1 MMRRVLYAG
10 LAIGTVVGMSVAL
23 QGCKLVKND
32 PAEAGKSSD
41 AYADVGFDP
50 TRMVA
55 SMWQPKVVPSIEKR
69 ATDLGTLHT
78 AITADADAAGK
89 KYGFRGKDEGAPWN
103 FPVKLQGTVVETDVE
118 SSQGTVSVDIDGDG
132 KADATVDIGP
142 TMLGTAL
149 RDSLD
154 FVSFQNFKNQID
166 YARFGTALNA
176 YTATHVLNALPR
188 KDLKGKSISVTGTFV
203 NDGSSDVPE
212 IIPTEISVAGGKS

>member
-1 MMRRVLYAG
+1 MMRRGLQAG
-10 LAIGTVVGMSVAL
+10 LALGAIVAASVAL

-32 PAEAGKSSD
+32 PAEAGKSND
-41 AYADVGFDP
+41 AYADAGFDP
-50 TRMVA
+50 NAMVA
-55 SMWQPKVVPSIEKR
+55 AMWQPKVIPSIEKR
-69 ATDLGTLHT
+69 ATDLGTLQT
-78 AITADADAAGK
+78 ALAADADAAGK

-103 FPVKLQGTVVETDVE
+103 FPVKLQGTIVEADVA
-118 SSQGTVSVDIDGDG
+118 SSQGTVSVDTDGDG

-166 YARFGTALNA
+166 YAQFGTALNT

-188 KDLKGKSISVTGTFV
+188 KDLKGKTISVTGTFV

-212 IIPTEISVAGGKS
+212 VIPVEISVGGGKS

>member
-1 MMRRVLYAG
+1 MMRRGLQAG
-10 LAIGTVVGMSVAL
+10 LALGAIVAASVAL

-32 PAEAGKSSD
+32 PAEAAKSND
-41 AYADVGFDP
+41 AYADAGFDP
-50 TRMVA
+50 NAMVA
-55 SMWQPKVVPSIEKR
+55 AMWQPKVIPSIEKR

-78 AITADADAAGK
+78 AIAADADAAGK
-89 KYGFRGKDEGAPWN
+89 KYGFRGKDDGAPWN
-103 FPVKLQGTVVETDVE
+103 FPVKLQGTVVEADVD
-118 SSQGTVSVDIDGDG
+118 SSQGTVGVDTDGDG
-132 KADATVDIGP
+132 KADVTVDIGP

-188 KDLKGKSISVTGTFV
+188 KDLKGKTISVTGTFV

-212 IIPTEISVAGGKS
+212 VIPVEISVGGGKS